1 DILSGLM
8 IEMHEA
14 YGHSG
19 SAPYFLTFCPMANS
33 NKGAFWLQ
41 EVDTVY
47 NSHYGSMMLRCG
59 EIRERL
65 EPRGK

>member
-1 DILSGLM
+1 M
-8 IEMHEA
+8 IEMHEIFSHA
-14 YGHSG
+14 G
-19 SAPYFLTFCPMANS
+19 AEPYFLTFCPMAND
-33 NKGAFWLQ
+33 NRGAFWIQ

-65 EPRGK
+65 EPRAGDE